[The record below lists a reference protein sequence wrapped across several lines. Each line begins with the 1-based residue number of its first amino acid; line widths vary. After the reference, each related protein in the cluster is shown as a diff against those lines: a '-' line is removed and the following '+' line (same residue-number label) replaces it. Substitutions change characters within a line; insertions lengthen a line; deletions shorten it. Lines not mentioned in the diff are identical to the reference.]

1 MTTTSCCLA
10 ISTHVWAG
18 AQAIGQM
25 SRNDEWADVRG
36 PCGIGECN
44 NAGKELSFLSL
55 NQLTICN
62 TWFTKRSQ
70 YLQTWQHPHTKRWH
84 AIDFIVLHQRDRRLC
99 CDCRVVCT
107 ADCGSDHRMVCLTL
121 VLPHAYFSRQKSGP
135 KRPRFDISQ
144 LKPPPLMSVKEKEHA
159 LQLVKAFQASISC
172 SLKAT
177 DCQDTIEDTW
187 KSLSN
192 SLLDAGREHLGYA
205 HKRQPDWFDENR
217 TVLLRR
223 IKERRLLHQ
232 RWVESGQAEDYT
244 KFKIARTEARAAVR
258 RAKNH
263 WLADVAKQAEL
274 GRTSCRGG
282 STWPAIRSI
291 QRCFQGLRP
300 VPVLGI
306 KNENGTPCQ
315 SIEDQTKRWQRHFTK
330 ILNVESEVDMT
341 VFNTLQ
347 QRTVAQELA
356 ELPTED
362 EIAEAVSHL
371 RNNKAPGQSGILPEM
386 VRYGGSDF
394 LAALLSLVH
403 CVWNEGCVP

>member
-1 MTTTSCCLA
+1 MVRTGGLLGGRFYCAFFWQTCSAGGRKSSSWRRSRHRSERSRFASVESRRVAVAGCVASNRRLGFGCLRKRRSHFPSTSLCAMLQLSAVPAMPRTSSSA
-10 ISTHVWAG
+10 IFSGFSAALKHHDDHLVLLGDFNARVG
-18 AQAIGQM
+18 SCPGNRPDE
-25 SRNDEWADVRG
+25 SDNDEWADVRG
-36 PCGIGECN
+36 PCGFGECK
-44 NAGKELSFLSL
+44 NAGKELLSFLSL

-84 AIDFIVLHQRDRRLC
+84 AIDFIVTHQRDRRLC
-99 CDCRVVCT
+99 RDCRVVCT

-121 VLPHAYFSRQKSGP
+121 VLPHAYFSRQKSAP
-135 KRPRFDISQ
+135 KRPRFDVSQ
-144 LKPPPLMSVKEKEHA
+144 LKPSPLMSAKEKEHA

-217 TVLLRR
+217 TVFLPL

-274 GRTSCRGG
+274 GRTSCQGG
-282 STWPAIRSI
+282 FNDVFRA
-291 QRCFQGLRP
+291 FGL
-300 VPVLGI
+300 
-306 KNENGTPCQ
+306 CQ
-315 SIEDQTKRWQRHFTK
+315 
-330 ILNVESEVDMT
+330 
-341 VFNTLQ
+341 
-347 QRTVAQELA
+347 
-356 ELPTED
+356 
-362 EIAEAVSHL
+362 
-371 RNNKAPGQSGILPEM
+371 
-386 VRYGGSDF
+386 F
-394 LAALLSLVH
+394 LV
-403 CVWNEGCVP
+403 